1 MKAYQD
7 RDKKKRVPGAGC
19 DPLYGPVPP
28 IRAITIELY
37 PPTGQATIL
46 RGQLTLL
53 RKRCEIGIAVDTAS
67 IARAENLARELE
79 GAI

>member
-1 MKAYQD
+1 MEPYYPKSRQ
-7 RDKKKRVPGAGC
+7 K
-19 DPLYGPVPP
+19 
-28 IRAITIELY
+28 AITIELY

-53 RKRCEIGIAVDTAS
+53 RKRCEIGIALDTACV
-67 IARAENLARELE
+67 ARTENLARELE